1 MRSAG
6 LHMGDG
12 QTADRH
18 GATAGLVDLIRQ
30 KGGAGALAHGLIV
43 GRVAAQ
49 IGQELGIEGARVQR
63 LVLAG
68 LLHDIGK
75 TRISTAVL
83 DKPGALTSEEWTLM
97 RQHPVWGARILAS
110 HGFEDLAWWVAAHHE
125 RPDGRGYP
133 RGLVGEAIPIEAR
146 IIAAADVW
154 EAMVGQRPYRRP
166 LSGRVA
172 ISQLRCAAGFQ
183 LDAHVVA
190 AFLATRGAAR
200 VEPWHAWSASRDSA
214 RSLT

>member
-12 QTADRH
+12 QTADRR
-18 GATAGLVDLIRQ
+18 GATAGLVDLIRR
-30 KGGAGALAHGLIV
+30 KGGAGALAHALVV

-49 IGQELGIEGARVQR
+49 VGQEMGIEGARVQR

-68 LLHDIGK
+68 LLHDVGK
-75 TRISTAVL
+75 TRIPIEIL
-83 DKPGALTSEEWTLM
+83 DKPGALSAEEWALM
-97 RQHPVWGARILAS
+97 RQHPMWGARILAR

-125 RPDGRGYP
+125 RPDGHGYP
-133 RGLVGEAIPIEAR
+133 RGLTEEAIPIESR

-172 ISQLRCAAGFQ
+172 IRQLRCAAGTQ
-183 LDAHVVA
+183 LDADVVA
-190 AFLATRGAAR
+190 AFLTTRGAQAQ
-200 VEPWHAWSASRDSA
+200 PWRSWSGSRDAA
-214 RSLT
+214 RTMI

>member
-1 MRSAG
+1 MGAG
-6 LHMGDG
+6 H
-12 QTADRH
+12 TAGRR
-18 GATAGLVDLIRQ
+18 GATAELVELIRR

-49 IGQELGIEGARVQR
+49 IGQEMGLEGARVQR

-68 LLHDIGK
+68 LLHDVGK
-75 TRISTAVL
+75 TRIAIAIL

-97 RQHPVWGARILAS
+97 RRHPVWGARILAS

-133 RGLVGEAIPIEAR
+133 RGLMGETIPIEAR

-166 LSGRVA
+166 LTGAVA
-172 ISQLRCAAGFQ
+172 IRQLRCAAGSQ
-183 LDAHVVA
+183 LDPDVVS
-190 AFLATRGAAR
+190 AFLATRGA
-200 VEPWHAWSASRDSA
+200 VV
-214 RSLT
+214 

>member
-12 QTADRH
+12 PAGVSRH
-18 GATAGLVDLIRQ
+18 GATADLVDLIRRE
-30 KGGAGALAHGLIV
+30 GGAGALPHALIV

-49 IGQELGIEGARVQR
+49 IGQELDLGGTRVQR

-75 TRISTAVL
+75 TQISTRIL
-83 DKPGALTSEEWTLM
+83 DKPGALDAEEWTIM
-97 RQHPVWGARILAS
+97 RKHPAWGARILAQ
-110 HGFEDLAWWVAAHHE
+110 HGFWDLAPWVAAHHE
-125 RPDGRGYP
+125 RIDGRGYP
-133 RGLVGEAIPIEAR
+133 RGLAGEEIPIEAR
-146 IIAAADVW
+146 ILAAADVW

-172 ISQLRCAAGFQ
+172 MAQLRCAAGSQ
-183 LDAHVVA
+183 LDADVVR
-190 AFLATRGAAR
+190 AFLSVRGAD
-200 VEPWHAWSASRDSA
+200 VEPWPRWQS
-214 RSLT
+214 SLPRPS